1 MNMRIS
7 TSQFINQATLVIQD
21 RFVKLNQL
29 QQQISSGKRIITPAD
44 DPAAS
49 SRVLELTN
57 SINATNQFQENGSIA
72 TSRLEQEDGVM
83 TAVGNLL
90 QRVRELVI
98 QGKNATLT
106 AADRGFIAKEVGQRL
121 DELVGLAN
129 TRGSNGDYI
138 FAGSL
143 SRTQAF
149 SVNATIGT
157 VTYNGD
163 QGSRELQI
171 SADRKIADG
180 NHGAEV
186 FQTIRNGNGTFTTGA
201 VATNSGTGLITVGS
215 VVNPTLYTGDQ
226 YEIRFENATPPTQ
239 FNVVDV
245 TTGATIASNVAFTPD
260 TTITSIPGLE
270 VSIKG
275 QPGANDVFSVDPSAN
290 QSMFATLSN
299 VISSLT
305 AVQGDDASRT
315 QFQQNMDQVLTD
327 IDQSQENILGIR
339 ASLGARLKAIDS
351 QKAVNDEFSFQMQ
364 RVKSSLEDVDM
375 AAAIARLQAETA
387 SLQAAEQTFV
397 KIQGLSLFNFI
408 R

>member
-1 MNMRIS
+1 MRIS
-7 TSQFINQATLVIQD
+7 TSQFINQSISVIQE
-21 RFVKLNQL
+21 RFSNLNRL
-29 QQQISSGKRIITPAD
+29 QQQISSGKRILTPSD
-44 DPAAS
+44 DPAAAA
-49 SRVLELTN
+49 RVLELTN

-83 TAVGNLL
+83 DSVGKLL

-98 QGKNATLT
+98 QGKNASLS
-106 AADRGFIAKEVGQRL
+106 AADRKFIASEVGQRL
-121 DELVGLAN
+121 DELVGLTN

-149 SVNATIGT
+149 SVNTATGV

-163 QGSRELQI
+163 QNSRQLQI

-180 NHGAEV
+180 NHGTEV
-186 FQTIRNGNGTFTTGA
+186 FQSIRNGNGTFTTGA
-201 VATNSGTGLITVGS
+201 RATNTGTGLITVGS

-226 YEIRFENATPPTQ
+226 YEIRFENASPPTR
-239 FNVVDV
+239 FDVVDV
-245 TTGATIASNVAFTPD
+245 TTATTIASNVAFTPD
-260 TTITSIPGLE
+260 TAISAIPGLD

-275 QPGANDVFSVDPSAN
+275 QPGANDVFTVDPSAN
-290 QSMFATLSN
+290 QSMFATITN
-299 VISSLT
+299 VINNLT
-305 AVQGDDASRT
+305 AVQGNDASRT
-315 QFQQNMDQVLTD
+315 LFQQNMDKALTD
-327 IDQSQENILGIR
+327 LDQSQENILGIR
-339 ASLGARLKAIDS
+339 ASIGARLKSIDT

-364 RVKSSLEDVDM
+364 RVKSSLEDVDS
-375 AAAIARLQAETA
+375 AAAIASLQAETA
-387 SLQAAEQTFV
+387 ALQAAEQTFV